1 MIDSYVFHRRLDR
14 PLPQAIRA
22 EGVWIYDAEGKK
34 YLDASGG
41 PICINIGHGRTEVVN
56 AISKQAQQVAYV
68 HNTMFTTEPLEEL
81 ARRLTIHAPKGIN
94 RFYFC
99 SSGSEA
105 VETAFKLARQV
116 HLAAGEPGRYRL
128 IARWQSYHGSTLGA
142 LSATG
147 KPLMRDPFTPMLTPV
162 IHIPPPYCFRCHF
175 GLTYPECKV
184 KCAHA
189 LDEAIRLEGSHTI
202 SAFIAETVCGS
213 TMGAVVP
220 PPEYYAIVSEICH
233 HHGVLLILDEVMCG
247 MGRTGRWFASEHY
260 GLEPDFMVLGKGL
273 SGGYLPLSAA
283 GCRQEH
289 FEIIRD
295 RTGNF
300 AHGHTFSHHTVAA
313 AAGLAVVEI
322 LEKENLVSQ
331 AHDRGAYLEKILRPL
346 KDHPHVADV
355 RGIGLMWAIEFVND
369 KRTLQPFPRVDKLTE
384 RLHDKLMDLGIITY
398 KCTGFAGGDGDG
410 IMLGPPFIIKEEELD
425 KVVNA
430 IESALAST
438 LK

>member
-81 ARRLTIHAPKGIN
+81 ARRLTFHAPKGIN

-105 VETAFKLARQV
+105 VETAVKLARQV

-147 KPLMRDPFTPMLTPV
+147 KPSMRDPLTPKMTPV

-175 GLTYPECKV
+175 GLTYPECKLI
-184 KCAHA
+184 CANA

-202 SAFIAETVCGS
+202 SVFIAETVCGA
-213 TMGAVVP
+213 TIGAVVP
-220 PPEYYAIVSEICH
+220 PPEYYAIIME
-233 HHGVLLILDEVMCG
+233 
-247 MGRTGRWFASEHY
+247 
-260 GLEPDFMVLGKGL
+260 
-273 SGGYLPLSAA
+273 
-283 GCRQEH
+283 
-289 FEIIRD
+289 
-295 RTGNF
+295 
-300 AHGHTFSHHTVAA
+300 FS
-313 AAGLAVVEI
+313 
-322 LEKENLVSQ
+322 
-331 AHDRGAYLEKILRPL
+331 
-346 KDHPHVADV
+346 
-355 RGIGLMWAIEFVND
+355 
-369 KRTLQPFPRVDKLTE
+369 
-384 RLHDKLMDLGIITY
+384 
-398 KCTGFAGGDGDG
+398 
-410 IMLGPPFIIKEEELD
+410 
-425 KVVNA
+425 
-430 IESALAST
+430 
-438 LK
+438 